1 MCLILKKKQ
10 ERLVCMHSTVVAKTE
25 LYRYKLYMDKCVG
38 PPLLRLIKC

>member
-1 MCLILKKKQ
+1 MCLILKKKP
-10 ERLVCMHSTVVAKTE
+10 RTVSLHSTVVAKTE